1 MSGDAKK
8 TTGAGVSKEA
18 IECRWFEAPSAPS
31 VVRLIARERR
41 WSGRSNLDWQGEYL
55 SDVVAFVRESLGGG
69 VLPVI
74 VTPAGTL
81 TATLEQEVT
90 FTDEGWAAARSDLL
104 QQIHGCLP
112 HGNTKA
118 TLLIGVDGRKMETKS
133 VQTAM
138 WWEHGSGIDHDAITL
153 KIHPASGERLLGTR
167 LSLTVANEDPLLGRS
182 RCIRHKI
189 MPLVC
194 HELAIFGGRSEAAV
208 TDEEILDRRAELKQL
223 VGRKDVHY
231 VAALAHT
238 LGMHSAGAFLDSMR
252 KLSTD
257 EDVTVVVSGFVEED
271 NLESVARRFA
281 PVGPEAKNV
290 ATVLVD

>member
-118 TLLIGVDGRKMETKS
+118 T
-133 VQTAM
+133 Q
-138 WWEHGSGIDHDAITL
+138 
-153 KIHPASGERLLGTR
+153 
-167 LSLTVANEDPLLGRS
+167 PLLGDRVANAYKQRYRTLRDAGHDPEEIYDALVTFTLSEVRS
-182 RCIRHKI
+182 SSSR
-189 MPLVC
+189 
-194 HELAIFGGRSEAAV
+194 EAAAQV
-208 TDEEILDRRAELKQL
+208 
-223 VGRKDVHY
+223 V
-231 VAALAHT
+231 
-238 LGMHSAGAFLDSMR
+238 
-252 KLSTD
+252 LSYFFFSCD
-257 EDVTVVVSGFVEED
+257 IFED
-271 NLESVARRFA
+271 A
-281 PVGPEAKNV
+281 PVPALPAG
-290 ATVLVD
+290 VDPSAAPHEGDIVGVSPDSEGGVSP